1 MAFHA
6 LVTPLIRQ
14 TLSADVYKQLRDLL
28 MSGRVMPGEALSL
41 RSIAEA
47 LGVSVMPVRE
57 AVHRLV
63 AEQAL
68 ELSANRVLRVPVMT
82 ISQFREITSIR
93 INLEGLATARAATL
107 LDAASLQDI
116 AALHERFAHEMSL
129 TRPDESRLIA
139 VNKEL
144 HFAIYSQARMP
155 MLLQMIESLWLRI
168 GPILNYD
175 MRSGSARVTERIAV
189 DHHARLV
196 AALKKK
202 DATAAAKALRG
213 DIESA
218 AEFIV
223 SAGVLVAADAA
234 PAESASAILAKG
246 IKRTRRALERPRS

>member
-1 MAFHA
+1 M
-6 LVTPLIRQ
+6 
-14 TLSADVYKQLRDLL
+14 
-28 MSGRVMPGEALSL
+28 
-41 RSIAEA
+41 
-47 LGVSVMPVRE
+47 
-57 AVHRLV
+57 
-63 AEQAL
+63 
-68 ELSANRVLRVPVMT
+68 
-82 ISQFREITSIR
+82 
-93 INLEGLATARAATL
+93 ATL
-107 LDAASLQDI
+107 VYVASLQDI

-129 TRPDESRLIA
+129 TCPDESRLIA

-144 HFAIYSQARMP
+144 HFAIYSQAHMP

-168 GPILNYD
+168 GPILNND

-202 DATAAAKALRG
+202 DAAAAAKALRG

-234 PAESASAILAKG
+234 PAASASAILAKG
-246 IKRTRRALERPRS
+246 IKRTRRALERSRS